1 MPAALRTTC
10 LPLLLVAGCGYDEEY
25 TGLGEGLLVQEEPAC
40 TCDCRGGGGEG
51 EGEGGGTLDVDDLT
65 GRLYRFGS
73 LVLTAPITG
82 PLADPLNGY
91 FADEIEADNL
101 HVLLSVTEHAGTT
114 LTFDVGPGEST
125 DDGYVLREGP
135 SELACELSG
144 ATFRTVRPARLDFD
158 NALLDPPSLPIRE
171 LELGGRFDPAGEV
184 ISEGTLTGALAREDA
199 ADITLMGTDFA
210 TFLDGLDV
218 APDLDLDGDGTED
231 AWRFVGTWDA
241 AVVSAGGGAA

>member
-114 LTFDVGPGEST
+114 LTFDVGPGESG
-125 DDGYVLREGP
+125 DDGYRLGDAP
-135 SELACELSG
+135 SELLCEATG
-144 ATFRTVRPARLDFD
+144 ATWTTTTPARLDFP
-158 NALLDPPSLPIRE
+158 NALLDPPSLPIQE
-171 LELGGRFDPAGEV
+171 LELGGRFDPTGETV
-184 ISEGTLTGALAREDA
+184 SGGTLVGALTEEDA
-199 ADITLMGTDFA
+199 ASITLMGTDFA
-210 TFLDGLDV
+210 TFLTGLSLP
-218 APDLDLDGDGTED
+218 PDLDLDGDGTED

-241 AVVSAGGGAA
+241 ARVAAGGGA